1 MGLMDRDYMNRIP
14 EEREAEHKSKMSE
27 EQKRKQEL
35 TRSIPIYAGI
45 LLLLFIL

>member
-1 MGLMDRDYMNRIP
+1 MGLMDRDYMNQIP

-27 EQKRKQEL
+27 ELKEL
-35 TRSIPIYAGI
+35 TRFIPIYAGI